1 MWQQEYGVL
10 SLKTDVIG
18 TEVYLSNYIKI
29 ASLLQTAQ
37 IGNNLTVNGWI
48 RSLRVNKGVAFISL
62 NDGSTVGGLQIVMES
77 PLPEYDEV
85 CRLGTGSAIG
95 VYGELV
101 ESPAAGQS
109 VELRAEKITIYG
121 GVDGN
126 YPLQKKHHSF
136 EFLRSIAHLRPRANT
151 FGAVFRTRSALS
163 FAIHRFFREREFVY
177 VHTPII
183 TANDC
188 EGAGELFRVT
198 TLDMADPPRVQGSV
212 DYSSDFFSQ
221 PTGLTVSGQLEG
233 ELLAMGLSSVYTFG
247 PTFRAENSNTSRHAA
262 EFWMVEPEIAF
273 ADLSDNADLAE
284 DFIKYLC
291 RFVLDECAGD
301 MAFFDKQ
308 IEPGLIQRVG
318 TLAQS
323 NFVRMDYSEAID
335 RLLKAPVTFKY
346 PVEWGLDLQTE
357 HERYLAEQVV
367 GGPLFVLNYPKDIKA
382 FYMRQNDDGRTVA
395 AMDLLV
401 PKVGEIIGGSQR
413 EERLDY
419 LENRMDQMGISTRSL
434 SWYLDSRRWGCCPHA
449 GFGLGFERL
458 IMYLTGMENIR
469 DVIPFPRTPGHAEF

>member
-1 MWQQEYGVL
+1 M
-10 SLKTDVIG
+10 S
-18 TEVYLSNYIKI
+18 LSNKQHIVSILKL
-29 ASLLQTAQ
+29 ANV
-37 IGNNLTVNGWI
+37 GVDLTVTGWV
-48 RSLRVNKGVAFISL
+48 RSVRVGKGIAFIAL
-62 NDGSTVGGLQIVMES
+62 NDGSCVSSLQVIIES
-77 PLPEYDEV
+77 ALPEYDEV
-85 CRLGTGSAIG
+85 CRLGTGSAVAITG
-95 VYGELV
+95 VLS

-109 VELRAEKITIYG
+109 VELRAEKVTIYG
-121 GVDGN
+121 GVDGS

-163 FAIHRFFREREFVY
+163 FAIHRFFRERAFVY

-188 EGAGELFRVT
+188 EGAGEQFKVT
-198 TLDMADPPRVQGSV
+198 TLDAAAPPMTKGKIDFSN
-212 DYSSDFFSQ
+212 DFFGQ

-247 PTFRAENSNTSRHAA
+247 PTFRAENSNTPRHAA

-273 ADLSDNADLAE
+273 ADLADDADLAE

-291 RFVLDECAGD
+291 GFALEECAED

-308 IEPGLIQRVG
+308 IEPGVIERVRN
-318 TLAQS
+318 LAES
-323 NFVRMDYSEAID
+323 EFVRMDYTEAIA
-335 RLLKAPVTFKY
+335 RLEKAPMSFQY
-346 PVEWGLDLQTE
+346 PVAWGLDLQTE
-357 HERYLAEQVV
+357 HERYLTEKVV

-382 FYMRQNDDGRTVA
+382 FYMRQNEDGRTVA

-413 EERLDY
+413 EERLD
-419 LENRMDQMGISTRSL
+419 LLQMRMDEMGISTQAL
-434 SWYLDSRRWGCCPHA
+434 SWYLDSRRWGTCPHA

-458 IMYLTGMENIR
+458 IMHITGMENIR